1 VRSNLV
7 PHNRLKRFCE
17 RIEHAI
23 DNSHMCDS
31 CPRGGRARQ
40 TFTRQEGG
48 HVHGVQE
55 TVVAAIVSAGT
66 HTRPPDN

>member
-1 VRSNLV
+1 VRELNTRSITRICV
-7 PHNRLKRFCE
+7 TAVHAEAE
-17 RIEHAI
+17 RDKHSRDRKVANN
-23 DNSHMCDS
+23 DF
-31 CPRGGRARQ
+31 Q
-40 TFTRQEGG
+40 VG